1 MSFQMS
7 RKQWILSLTYGQ
19 IIIVVLTILNVFY
32 PQYLSYWFM
41 IFIAVM
47 FVYMYFM
54 MRSQLKHI
62 TSKEAKEIKT
72 GRLLYKSK
80 SDEIRQLQVRDKEL
94 VKELKP
100 MMKYTFLSFIIL
112 IATFAWYPIY
122 FGYAGKISA
131 GADITAKI
139 IVYLIGYET
148 PYAFVMGT
156 NLISRRGMQEVVQ
169 VLNNYEIYDKGLLG
183 MGLTMKFPAD
193 DAPYRVIANR
203 SRKFVQ
209 FEEKKGKVTVK
220 YRLYTKSVDRI
231 IDILKRYGKL
241 RNIKVEG
248 GAKEDTI

>member
-7 RKQWILSLTYGQ
+7 RKQWTLSLTYGQ
-19 IIIVVLTILNVFY
+19 IIIIVLTVLNVFY

-54 MRSQLKHI
+54 MKSQLKHI

-80 SDEIRQLQVRDKEL
+80 SDEIRRLQVRDKEL

-131 GADITAKI
+131 GADIGTKI
-139 IVYLIGYET
+139 IVYLIGYEL

-156 NLISRRGMQEVVQ
+156 NLISRKGMQEVVQ
-169 VLNNYEIYDKGLLG
+169 VLNSYEIYDKGLLG
-183 MGLTMKFPAD
+183 MGLTLKFPAN
-193 DAPYRVIANR
+193 DAPYKVTADR
-203 SRKFVQ
+203 SRKYVQ
-209 FEEKKGKVTVK
+209 FEERKGKVTVK
-220 YRLYTKSVDRI
+220 YRLYTKSIDRV
-231 IDILKRYGKL
+231 IDVLKRYGKL
-241 RNIKVEG
+241 KNIKVEEG
-248 GAKEDTI
+248 GRKEFI

>member
-54 MRSQLKHI
+54 MKSQLKHI

-94 VKELKP
+94 VRELKP

-122 FGYAGKISA
+122 FGYAGKVSV
-131 GADITAKI
+131 GADITTRI
-139 IVYLIGYET
+139 IVYLIGYEA
-148 PYAFVMGT
+148 PYAIVMGT
-156 NLISRRGMQEVVQ
+156 NLISRKGMQVVVQ

-183 MGLTMKFPAD
+183 MGLTLKFPVEN
-193 DAPYRVIANR
+193 APYRIIANR
-203 SRKFVQ
+203 TRKFVQ
-209 FEEKKGKVTVK
+209 FEERKGKVTVK
-220 YRLYTKSVDRI
+220 YRLYTKSVDRVV
-231 IDILKRYGKL
+231 DILKRYGKL
-241 RNIKVEG
+241 KNIEVQG
-248 GAKEDTI
+248 GIREKYL